1 MRDPGMHRPAD
12 LPRLSRRIFA
22 ALATCSVIPLAIV
35 CAFAGHLF
43 QAWVPA
49 LALFLAGTVSA
60 VIVSYLLSQQLLPSG
75 GRIGPV
81 SKSSD
86 SQRGDGTDSA
96 PQAGTDR
103 SSLDESADS
112 MSDANGLG
120 FHRARVG
127 SLAELA
133 GGIAHEI
140 NNPVAIMVEEAGWIE
155 DLLDEE
161 EFQQSENLEEFR
173 RALKQIKTQGT
184 RCKEITHNLLSF
196 ARKTDPKVKD
206 LQLND
211 LLREV
216 VQISERRLPHS
227 NIHLR
232 ASLDANL
239 PSIRVSPTEM
249 QQVFTNLVNNA
260 IDAIDPRGGTVEIM
274 TRLEGD
280 DVVVEVSDTGQGISE
295 ENLSR
300 IFDPFFTTKPVGK
313 GTGLGL
319 AICYGIINR
328 LGGEISV
335 KSRVGAGTTFRI
347 RIPLPGSAGEDR
359 RREVTALPPEAVRQ
373 AGIPPGEEEHLAQT
387 PTQVLVVDDEVAFVE
402 AMAKRLGKRNVV
414 VFKAFSGEEGLR
426 VLAENR
432 NIDVVIMDVKMSGM
446 DGLEILQRIQKGGF
460 LAEVI
465 LLSSHTTVES
475 AIEGMKLGA
484 FDYLMKPC
492 DMVQLFSQI
501 EKAKAKKSRTEQSLM
516 EDRIRD
522 ITWRRM

>member
-1 MRDPGMHRPAD
+1 MEPASPYKPHPPF
-12 LPRLSRRIFA
+12 PRSRRIFA
-22 ALATCSVIPLAIV
+22 ALAISSILPLAAV
-35 CAFAGHLF
+35 CALSGYFFH
-43 QAWVPA
+43 AWVPP
-49 LALFLAGTVSA
+49 LILFLAGAVSA
-60 VIVSYLLSQQLLPSG
+60 VIVSYFLS
-75 GRIGPV
+75 GRIVLPGAEPGLV
-81 SKSSD
+81 WRTAD
-86 SQRGDGTDSA
+86 SPGDVDREPAPQVGTDLRSLEETQGSGRDPDGTSF
-96 PQAGTDR
+96 Q
-103 SSLDESADS
+103 
-112 MSDANGLG
+112 
-120 FHRARVG
+120 RARIG

-140 NNPVAIMVEEAGWIE
+140 NNPVAIMVEEAGWIQ

-173 RALKQIKTQGT
+173 RALKQIKTQGA

-211 LLREV
+211 LLGEV
-216 VQISERRLPHS
+216 VHISERRLPHG
-227 NIHLR
+227 NIQLR
-232 ASLDANL
+232 ANLDASL

-260 IDAIDPRGGTVEIM
+260 IDAIDPRGGTVEIAS
-274 TRLEGD
+274 RLEGE

-319 AICYGIINR
+319 SICYGIINR

-335 KSRVGAGTTFRI
+335 RSQVGAGTTFRI
-347 RIPLPGSAGEDR
+347 RIPLPGSQGEGR
-359 RREVTALPPEAVRQ
+359 RQEVTTLPWD
-373 AGIPPGEEEHLAQT
+373 AGQDKDRGSREGEFVQT
-387 PTQVLVVDDEVAFVE
+387 PTVVLLVDDEQAFVE

-414 VFKAFSGEEGLR
+414 VFKAFSGEEALR

-446 DGLEILQRIQKGGF
+446 DGLEILKKIQKGGF

-465 LLSSHTTVES
+465 LLSGHTTVES

-501 EKAKAKKSRTEQSLM
+501 EKAKAKKSRTELSLM